1 MNNIE
6 KGFLYE
12 NQIKNF
18 IINNT
23 NFNAYLW
30 NECPET
36 ILVDNKLISSHR
48 QNCTIRKD
56 IKEGKLHNHKDIGI
70 DIIQVNNDNI
80 CNGIIQCKNGYSNG
94 ICISDISGI
103 MIRSAFNKSL
113 TTFIYYTNSLSK
125 NINHLINLNPN
136 VLLLDFSEFNDINFD
151 ENNIYFIKQPFQIN
165 NDFNDNEND
174 NDNENASIIYN
185 PYEYQTDAVNQIKEH
200 FKENNRSILGIPCG
214 LGKTFISYLISLD
227 YNHIIIISPL
237 KEFAFQNLSRYID
250 YGYNKNNT
258 VLIDS
263 DGIRDVEIIKSKIQ
277 KNKKLLISSTFK
289 SVDIISECLDLFNPQ
304 NTLFIIDE
312 FHNLSKNNISDKND
326 DIYKLLISNHKILF
340 MSATPR
346 IYDIEEV
353 VEEVIKEEDEIERE
367 EETEEEVEEEE
378 EENNN
383 YIDYEDNFN
392 QLFGKVVYNMT
403 LTYAIDNK
411 YITDYKIWLPSIHE
425 NNEQLNEELSVY
437 NIDSSLKNRCN
448 FLFSCIL
455 NNGSRKTI
463 IYCKDTIDMNSMIES
478 FIELN
483 DFYNIDAEIN
493 SISCQNTDKERKS
506 TLKSF
511 ANNNNKIQL
520 LFNIRI
526 LNECIDIPSC
536 DSIYISYPP
545 KNKITTIQ
553 RIHRATRIN
562 KSNPYKIANIYIWCD
577 QYDEILE
584 TLSSIKEYD
593 IMFKDKIKLNTAN
606 FYNNQT
612 EREIKLINKDQEL
625 LNTYTIGIREFR
637 AISWH
642 DKLAQVEKYIK
653 ENGILPPFNS
663 NNKFIK
669 QLASWIYY
677 QKENYKN
684 NESFMKNIKIKNK
697 WSEFTEKF
705 KKYFIS
711 DTDKWKKQLEEI
723 IIYINENNKLPYKR
737 HKDKN
742 IQKCGRWVERQ
753 THNYK
758 NNNFIMKNNEQIAK
772 EWEKF
777 TEKYSYLF
785 KNNEIIWNKSFQ
797 LLEKYVIEN
806 NKLPTVYNKNDNIK
820 KLGIWL
826 THQKKNYKYNE
837 DIMKNNEQIK
847 TQWNKFTEK
856 YSYLFKTDE
865 IIWHENLI
873 ELEKYI
879 IENNILPSSTNKN
892 IKYLGYWVSRQKENY
907 KYNKRNMKNKEIAKE
922 WEKFIEKYNY
932 LFKSDETIWYENL
945 IELEKYIIEN
955 AKFPSSIDK
964 NKKNKYLSQWV
975 NRQKLQYKNNN
986 TIMKNKEIT
995 KEWEKVT
1002 DKYNYLFKTN
1012 IEK

>member
-113 TTFIYYTNSLSK
+113 ATFIYYTNSLSK

-136 VLLLDFSEFNDINFD
+136 VLSLDFSEFNDINFD

-165 NDFNDNEND
+165 NDFNDNDND
-174 NDNENASIIYN
+174 NDNENENASIIYN

-353 VEEVIKEEDEIERE
+353 VEEVIKEEDEEEIERE
-367 EETEEEVEEEE
+367 EETEEEEVEEEEEEEE

-455 NNGSRKTI
+455 PH
-463 IYCKDTIDMNSMIES
+463 
-478 FIELN
+478 
-483 DFYNIDAEIN
+483 
-493 SISCQNTDKERKS
+493 
-506 TLKSF
+506 F
-511 ANNNNKIQL
+511 A
-520 LFNIRI
+520 
-526 LNECIDIPSC
+526 
-536 DSIYISYPP
+536 
-545 KNKITTIQ
+545 
-553 RIHRATRIN
+553 
-562 KSNPYKIANIYIWCD
+562 
-577 QYDEILE
+577 
-584 TLSSIKEYD
+584 
-593 IMFKDKIKLNTAN
+593 
-606 FYNNQT
+606 
-612 EREIKLINKDQEL
+612 
-625 LNTYTIGIREFR
+625 
-637 AISWH
+637 
-642 DKLAQVEKYIK
+642 
-653 ENGILPPFNS
+653 
-663 NNKFIK
+663 
-669 QLASWIYY
+669 
-677 QKENYKN
+677 
-684 NESFMKNIKIKNK
+684 
-697 WSEFTEKF
+697 
-705 KKYFIS
+705 
-711 DTDKWKKQLEEI
+711 
-723 IIYINENNKLPYKR
+723 
-737 HKDKN
+737 
-742 IQKCGRWVERQ
+742 
-753 THNYK
+753 
-758 NNNFIMKNNEQIAK
+758 
-772 EWEKF
+772 
-777 TEKYSYLF
+777 
-785 KNNEIIWNKSFQ
+785 
-797 LLEKYVIEN
+797 
-806 NKLPTVYNKNDNIK
+806 
-820 KLGIWL
+820 
-826 THQKKNYKYNE
+826 
-837 DIMKNNEQIK
+837 
-847 TQWNKFTEK
+847 
-856 YSYLFKTDE
+856 
-865 IIWHENLI
+865 
-873 ELEKYI
+873 
-879 IENNILPSSTNKN
+879 
-892 IKYLGYWVSRQKENY
+892 
-907 KYNKRNMKNKEIAKE
+907 
-922 WEKFIEKYNY
+922 
-932 LFKSDETIWYENL
+932 
-945 IELEKYIIEN
+945 
-955 AKFPSSIDK
+955 
-964 NKKNKYLSQWV
+964 
-975 NRQKLQYKNNN
+975 
-986 TIMKNKEIT
+986 
-995 KEWEKVT
+995 
-1002 DKYNYLFKTN
+1002 
-1012 IEK
+1012 

>member
-18 IINNT
+18 IISNT

-70 DIIQVNNDNI
+70 DIIQVNNDNV

-113 TTFIYYTNSLSK
+113 ATFIYYTNSLSK
-125 NINHLINLNPN
+125 NINHLINLNSN
-136 VLLLDFSEFNDINFD
+136 VLSLDFSEFNDINFD
-151 ENNIYFIKQPFQIN
+151 ENNIYFIKQLFQIN
-165 NDFNDNEND
+165 NDFNA

-185 PYEYQTDAVNQIKEH
+185 PYEYQTEAVNQIKEH

-214 LGKTFISYLISLD
+214 LGKTFISYQISLD

-263 DGIRDVEIIKSKIQ
+263 DGIRDVEIIKSKIE

-326 DIYKLLISNHKILF
+326 DIYKLLISNHKMLF

-353 VEEVIKEEDEIERE
+353 EDKIEEVVEEIEEEEEEEDEKEEDKE
-367 EETEEEVEEEE
+367 EGE

-392 QLFGKVVYNMT
+392 QLFGKVVYNMS

-463 IYCKDTIDMNSMIES
+463 IYCKDTNDMNSMIES

-493 SISCQNTDKERKS
+493 SISCQNTDKERKA

-562 KSNPYKIANIYIWCD
+562 KINPYKIANIYIWCD

-612 EREIKLINKDQEL
+612 EREIKLINKDREL
-625 LNTYTIGIREFR
+625 LNTYTIGIKEFR
-637 AISWH
+637 NISFN
-642 DKLAQVEKYIK
+642 DKLAQVEEYIK
-653 ENGILPPFNS
+653 ENG
-663 NNKFIK
+663 
-669 QLASWIYY
+669 
-677 QKENYKN
+677 
-684 NESFMKNIKIKNK
+684 
-697 WSEFTEKF
+697 
-705 KKYFIS
+705 
-711 DTDKWKKQLEEI
+711 
-723 IIYINENNKLPYKR
+723 KLPSTI
-737 HKDKN
+737 DKN
-742 IQKCGRWVERQ
+742 IHIKRLSRWLSNWLSIQKIKY
-753 THNYK
+753 NK
-758 NNNFIMKNNEQIAK
+758 KINIDLLNNFI
-772 EWEKF
+772 
-777 TEKYSYLF
+777 EKY
-785 KNNEIIWNKSFQ
+785 
-797 LLEKYVIEN
+797 
-806 NKLPTVYNKNDNIK
+806 
-820 KLGIWL
+820 
-826 THQKKNYKYNE
+826 H
-837 DIMKNNEQIK
+837 
-847 TQWNKFTEK
+847 
-856 YSYLFKTDE
+856 YLFKTSEEKFKDKLQE
-865 IIWHENLI
+865 IEEYILLYNKLPSRTNKNNKYKKLSEWMHTQEQNYKKNQNIIKIGNVKQIWENFVKKHKKFFI
-873 ELEKYI
+873 SCEEKWYITKNKLEEYI
-879 IENNILPSSTNKN
+879 IFYNILPSQYDKNINIKQLSGWLSTQKNNYNKNLMKKNIKNDWEKFVEKYKEYFISCEEKWYINKNKLEDYIIKYNKLPSQHNKN
-892 IKYLGYWVSRQKENY
+892 INIKQLSGWLYTQKNN
-907 KYNKRNMKNKEIAKE
+907 YNK
-922 WEKFIEKYNY
+922 
-932 LFKSDETIWYENL
+932 NL
-945 IELEKYIIEN
+945 M
-955 AKFPSSIDK
+955 
-964 NKKNKYLSQWV
+964 KKNI
-975 NRQKLQYKNNN
+975 KNDWS
-986 TIMKNKEIT
+986 KF
-995 KEWEKVT
+995 T
-1002 DKYNYLFKTN
+1002 DKYNYLFIN
-1012 IEK
+1012 INKNEKWKSKLLLVENYIINYETLPLRNSKNDDNNKLALWIKRQKNNIKDQQIRIIWENFTEKYKEYFK